1 MARAAEFVCIL
12 CHMAFDEK
20 ERLNIHYRRMQGGC
34 RELKSMGLL
43 PYPITAMSNGDLA
56 TSGACKARN
65 SEQIAVYDEW
75 SSELCK
81 ATHVQRQS
89 LLSSC
94 FESEPVSSDIPRF
107 IFGRDQQ
114 KPQPLRTVPRLDHR
128 NWCLGQ
134 LDQFLLSDDLDTDS
148 TSQSV
153 QALLEFKTGAADA
166 QMVNAIVHHGTG
178 MCCDQ
183 TRDLRVCRACAPAHL
198 FCEECAA
205 STDHSVCWRNRAD
218 VSCVWCAQGVS
229 CPVHCGL

>member
-1 MARAAEFVCIL
+1 VHL
-12 CHMAFDEK
+12 S
-20 ERLNIHYRRMQGGC
+20 RLRCMTNGAVSC
-34 RELKSMGLL
+34 AKLL
-43 PYPITAMSNGDLA
+43 TY
-56 TSGACKARN
+56 
-65 SEQIAVYDEW
+65 
-75 SSELCK
+75 
-81 ATHVQRQS
+81 VQRQS
-89 LLSSC
+89 LLASC

-107 IFGRDQQ
+107 VFGRDQQ

-134 LDQFLLSDDLDTDS
+134 LNQFLRSDDLDTDS

-183 TRDLRVCRACAPAHL
+183 TRDLRVCRACATAHL

-205 STDHSVCWRNRAD
+205 STDHSVCWRNRTD

-229 CPVHCGL
+229 CPVHFDGL